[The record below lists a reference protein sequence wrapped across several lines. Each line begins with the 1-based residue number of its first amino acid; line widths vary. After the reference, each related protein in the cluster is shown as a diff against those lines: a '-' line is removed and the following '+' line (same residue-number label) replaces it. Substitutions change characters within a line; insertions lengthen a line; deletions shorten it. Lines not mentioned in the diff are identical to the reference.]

1 MFTAEHYKMSIR
13 RENEKH
19 FYFSLVIFLAILL
32 GIFYIL
38 SRHVYTVCDFFSD
51 ENGLTF
57 KKYAFITL
65 FSEHYSL

>member
-32 GIFYIL
+32 GIFHIF
-38 SRHVYTVCDFFSD
+38 SRHVYTVCVFF
-51 ENGLTF
+51 LTKMDSHF
-57 KKYAFITL
+57 L
-65 FSEHYSL
+65 NMLL